1 MNEWYREFGMTAAT
15 TALDDETLARLA
27 ARFALESD
35 VEVAVVFGSAA
46 RGELREESDIDLY
59 LVLRPRASWATA
71 WLLGLEEELCHAVGR
86 PVELVVEDVETTST
100 LLRLQVAREGVP
112 LHERVP
118 GAWVR
123 AKTRAL
129 MDYYDMAET
138 IDACAAGVRRR
149 LTANRGDA
157 LGR

>member
-1 MNEWYREFGMTAAT
+1 MTAAT
-15 TALDDETLARLA
+15 TALNDDALGQLA
-27 ARFALESD
+27 ARIALESD

-46 RGELREESDIDLY
+46 RGQLREDSDVDVY
-59 LVLRPRASWATA
+59 LVLRPGVSWTTA
-71 WLLGLEEELCHAVGR
+71 WLLGLEEELCDAVGR
-86 PVELVVEDVETTST
+86 PVDLVVEDVESTST

-112 LHERVP
+112 VHERVP

-129 MDYYDMAET
+129 MDYYDMEDT

-149 LTANRGDA
+149 LTENRGSA
-157 LGR
+157 LGG